1 MSRTIT
7 AMFKTRADA
16 EAARDR
22 LTAAGIHAS
31 NVNVVDQ
38 STSGYSTDSYSRAST
53 TTEHRGIWASI
64 KNAFLPDEDRHTYE
78 EGVRRGHV
86 VLTADVDE
94 DRADEAVRALEDANS
109 IDIDEETA
117 SWRKSGWTG
126 PATAAGLGTGVGAAG
141 LATDRDRLGT
151 TGTTG
156 EAIPIVEEQLTV
168 GKREV
173 NRGGVRVRSYVTEKP
188 VSEQVTLRDEHVSV
202 ERRAVNQPLSAAD
215 GDAFRERT
223 IELTETGEEAVVGKT
238 ARVVEEVVLSKD
250 VGTRTETVTDTVRRT
265 DVEVEN
271 LTGATTATGA
281 GRGSL
286 LDRDGDGKTE
296 LTDRPVTGR
305 GGILDRDGDGRTELT
320 DGVGVKNP
328 LGR

>member
-22 LTAAGIHAS
+22 LTAAGIHAA

-64 KNAFLPDEDRHTYE
+64 KNAFLPDDDRHTYE

-117 SWRKSGWTG
+117 SWRKTGWTG
-126 PATAAGLGTGVGAAG
+126 PATAAGLGTGVGADG

-151 TGTTG
+151 TGTNG

-188 VSEQVTLRDEHVSV
+188 VSEQVTLRDERVSV
-202 ERRAVNQPLSAAD
+202 ERRAVNQPLSC
-215 GDAFRERT
+215 
-223 IELTETGEEAVVGKT
+223 
-238 ARVVEEVVLSKD
+238 
-250 VGTRTETVTDTVRRT
+250 RRP
-265 DVEVEN
+265 
-271 LTGATTATGA
+271 AMHFASA
-281 GRGSL
+281 PSS
-286 LDRDGDGKTE
+286 
-296 LTDRPVTGR
+296 
-305 GGILDRDGDGRTELT
+305 
-320 DGVGVKNP
+320 
-328 LGR
+328 